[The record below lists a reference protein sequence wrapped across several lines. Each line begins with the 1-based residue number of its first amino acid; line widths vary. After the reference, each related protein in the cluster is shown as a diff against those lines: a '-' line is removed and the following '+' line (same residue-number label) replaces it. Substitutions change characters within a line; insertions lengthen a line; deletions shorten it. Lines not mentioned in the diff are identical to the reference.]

1 MNSEIQSGLPNLA
14 VSKIEIMRLREM
26 HRLGL
31 SFSYPRKRRLEIP
44 GLGAISRSP
53 TPKEIERYCRLSARA
68 LAAVYGSESGPVRHF
83 RQQSARAFRVVA
95 IQMPRGYE
103 GKTPETIEL
112 ADNDSLRKTLEIL
125 EEAYRHAKRSSSNAT
140 RQPTPPTAAL
150 RPSVVPAAFAR
161 PRGEYIWRSMEAKR
175 LRNQL
180 ELARKA
186 RVDAAS
192 VSRFVRGKNTPPGR
206 RQTGARRKILDALG
220 ITDEAQVPE

>member
-1 MNSEIQSGLPNLA
+1 
-14 VSKIEIMRLREM
+14 
-26 HRLGL
+26 
-31 SFSYPRKRRLEIP
+31 
-44 GLGAISRSP
+44 
-53 TPKEIERYCRLSARA
+53 
-68 LAAVYGSESGPVRHF
+68 VRF
-83 RQQSARAFRVVA
+83 
-95 IQMPRGYE
+95 
-103 GKTPETIEL
+103 
-112 ADNDSLRKTLEIL
+112 
-125 EEAYRHAKRSSSNAT
+125 AT
-140 RQPTPPTAAL
+140 
-150 RPSVVPAAFAR
+150 